1 VSADLTAGSCAGV
14 DSCDMA
20 GAIGQLGEKL
30 RAAFAAAGEALEWEH
45 VQKSHPLGGGR
56 VDNVVVCGM
65 GGSAISGD
73 LLAAALPE
81 IPAPMIV
88 HRGGPVPVWIG
99 PRTLMVAI
107 SYSGGTE
114 ETLTSVEVATARGC
128 TPVCVTSG
136 GELAHIA
143 SERRWPLVSVEGG
156 LQPRAALGHL
166 LGSAAAV
173 LAKAGLDRPAP
184 GSPDSGRAPA
194 LAAQIDEAA
203 GTLTDMAAGLGAAT
217 GEDTNVAKRLA
228 RSLAGKL
235 PFVYGAGVT
244 VPAARR
250 WKTQLNENAE
260 VHAVVG
266 ELPEANHN
274 EIVPWRGDKDMSAG
288 AYVVALA
295 DPQGDP
301 ALQRRL
307 HVTVEELRGG
317 GVGVDVIDAAGSSPL
332 QRACSALYVGD
343 WTSYYLAIL
352 RGVDPTPVEPIQSLK
367 RRLAAPAAGE

>member
-20 GAIGQLGEKL
+20 GAIGRLGEKL

-45 VQKSHPLGGGR
+45 MQKSHPLGGGR
-56 VDNVVVCGM
+56 IDNVIFCGM

-81 IPAPMIV
+81 APAPMIV
-88 HRGGPVPVWIG
+88 HRGGPVPAWIG
-99 PRTLMVAI
+99 PHTLMVAI

-114 ETLTSVEVATARGC
+114 ETLTSVEIATARGC
-128 TPVCVTSG
+128 APVCVTSG

-143 SERRWPLVSVEGG
+143 RERRWPLVPVEGG

-173 LAKAGLDRPAP
+173 LAKAGLDRPAQGDREP
-184 GSPDSGRAPA
+184 GHAPV
-194 LAAQIDEAA
+194 LAEQVEEAA
-203 GTLTDMAAGLGAAT
+203 AALTGMAGDIGAAAP
-217 GEDTNVAKRLA
+217 EESNAAKRLA
-228 RSLAGKL
+228 RSVNGKL

-250 WKTQLNENAE
+250 WKTQFNENAE

-274 EIVPWRGDKDMSAG
+274 EIVPWQGDKDMSAG

-307 HVTVEELRGG
+307 HVTMEELRRS
-317 GVGVDVIDAAGSSPL
+317 GVGVEVIDAAGDSPL
-332 QRACSALYVGD
+332 ARACSALYVGD

-367 RRLAAPAAGE
+367 RRLAAPEAGE